1 MLAQPGDVF
10 LLIGQLGAGKTRLT
24 QGILNGLGSENIARS
39 PTFVMVTEHLNGRLP
54 LYHMD
59 LYRIGSSDD
68 LTELGLDEYLYG
80 DGLSVVEWP
89 DRVPDAFPRNHLEV
103 RIEVLSGSK
112 RQLTISGSDKYENIL
127 GEMFRY

>member
-1 MLAQPGDVF
+1 MSQIRNQITSVGPDETWAIGKSLGMLAQPGDVF

-68 LTELGLDEYLYG
+68 LTELG
-80 DGLSVVEWP
+80 
-89 DRVPDAFPRNHLEV
+89 
-103 RIEVLSGSK
+103 
-112 RQLTISGSDKYENIL
+112 
-127 GEMFRY
+127 